1 MKTFFTSLIA
11 SIIGTVIASILL
23 FFLFFIVI
31 AGIFSSVEKGKLA
44 EINKNTVLLLDFST
58 KISDKSSSNPL
69 SNFDIINMQ
78 PTSILGLN
86 TILENITKAA
96 KDENIDGIFLNLT
109 SIDAGIATI
118 EEIRNALLE
127 FKKSKKFILSYADV
141 YSQGTYYLAS
151 VSDKI
156 YTNPQGGM
164 DFMGLSMQVMFYK
177 RALEKFGIEPI
188 VIRHGK
194 FKSAVEPFLLDKLSE
209 ANEEQLTT
217 FIGTIW
223 NDMLEKIAKERKM
236 DVSELNK
243 IADNL
248 LLKNAKSCIEYGLID
263 SLKYYDEVL
272 TDIKTKV
279 KVESI
284 DDIEFVSLN
293 TYNDVQ
299 AKKEKDAE
307 KGMAKDKIAV
317 VYASG
322 EIVMGKGDDSNI
334 GAESFSS
341 TIRKLKN
348 DEKVKAIVLRVNSPG
363 GSALASEIIW
373 HELYLAREKKPLI
386 VSMGDYAA
394 SGGYYIACVAD
405 TIIASPNTL
414 TGSIGVFGLLF
425 NFQKLLNDKIGI
437 TIDRVNTNK
446 YSDIGSPTRKME
458 KEEEAFIQSSIEDVY
473 STFTNRVADG
483 RGITPEAVDSI
494 GQGRIWSGIGALKI
508 GLIDM
513 LGGLDEAIEIAAQK
527 ANLKRY
533 RIVDYPQSK
542 DPLETFV
549 EMMEGNISSV
559 FINRELS
566 ELEPY
571 LKVFK
576 NLSNQKGIQARL
588 PFEIIYN

>member
-236 DVSELNK
+236 DVPELNK

-293 TYNDVQ
+293 TYNDVP

-473 STFTNRVADG
+473 STFTNRVANG

>member
-1 MKTFFTSLIA
+1 
-11 SIIGTVIASILL
+11 
-23 FFLFFIVI
+23 
-31 AGIFSSVEKGKLA
+31 
-44 EINKNTVLLLDFST
+44 
-58 KISDKSSSNPL
+58 
-69 SNFDIINMQ
+69 MQ

-293 TYNDVQ
+293 TYNDVP

-458 KEEEAFIQSSIEDVY
+458 NEEEAFIQSSIEDVY
-473 STFTNRVADG
+473 STFTNRVANG